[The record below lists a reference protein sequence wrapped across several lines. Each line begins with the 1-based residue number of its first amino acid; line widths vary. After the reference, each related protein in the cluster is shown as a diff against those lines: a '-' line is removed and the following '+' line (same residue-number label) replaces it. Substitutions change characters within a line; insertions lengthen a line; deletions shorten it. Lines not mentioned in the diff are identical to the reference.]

1 MSDVGKKGPGGNAK
15 AEPGLFPAPPLA
27 EQERMVEAML
37 FASADPL
44 SLRDLA
50 GRMPPGCAPAEALA
64 LLARRY
70 EGRGVELR
78 RVGEAWAFRT
88 APDLA
93 SLLRQEVEETRKLSR
108 AATETLAIVAY
119 HQPVT
124 RAEIEEIRGVSVSRG
139 TLDQLI
145 ALDWIRFGRRRETPG
160 RPVTFVVTE
169 GFLDHF
175 SLQSVRDLPGLR
187 DLKEAGLLEARPSP
201 EADPDSDD
209 DDESESLFDHGE
221 GDDADDSEDGEK
233 SS

>member
-1 MSDVGKKGPGGNAK
+1 MADRPAK
-15 AEPGLFPAPPLA
+15 SEAEPGLFPAPPLA

-50 GRMPPGCAPAEALA
+50 GRMPPGSAPAEALA
-64 LLARRY
+64 LLERRY

-78 RVGEAWAFRT
+78 RLGEAWAFRT

-93 SLLRQEVEETRKLSR
+93 GLLRQEVEETRKLSR
-108 AATETLAIVAY
+108 AATETLAIIAY

-201 EADPDSDD
+201 EGDPDGEGAPSGD
-209 DDESESLFDHGE
+209 ESLFETEDEQGE
-221 GDDADDSEDGEK
+221 EGTGTSP
-233 SS
+233 

>member
-1 MSDVGKKGPGGNAK
+1 MNDTGKKGTGGTAK

-50 GRMPPGCAPAEALA
+50 GRMPPGSAPAEALA

-93 SLLRQEVEETRKLSR
+93 GLLRQEIEETRKLSR

-175 SLQSVRDLPGLR
+175 ALQSVRDLPGLR

-201 EADPDSDD
+201 EDEADSEADD
-209 DDESESLFDHGE
+209 AESESLFDQDDE
-221 GDDADDSEDGEK
+221 GDAENPGAAP
-233 SS
+233 